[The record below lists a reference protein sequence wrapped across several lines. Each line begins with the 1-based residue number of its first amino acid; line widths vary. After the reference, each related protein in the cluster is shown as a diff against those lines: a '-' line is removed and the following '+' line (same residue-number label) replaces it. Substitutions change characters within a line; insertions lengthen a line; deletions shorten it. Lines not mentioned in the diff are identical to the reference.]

1 MMSIIN
7 DREKEKFTS
16 FSDIQSRIGLKDIH
30 KLVTKR
36 IIEEITKETRMTLFV
51 GR

>member
-1 MMSIIN
+1 MH
-7 DREKEKFTS
+7 R
-16 FSDIQSRIGLKDIH
+16 
-30 KLVTKR
+30 LVAKR